1 MKQLT
6 EFLLEKLHPSKY
18 EDKEHIEDKIYKEL
32 SQSQYKII
40 FKMKSDSD
48 INNYIHLI
56 ESDKLKY
63 YEDKLKE
70 CFPKYKEYSKYNI
83 FKLAVLNSGSLKFT
97 DNPKFSQGEI
107 IYYNN
112 NTDFT
117 YYILVDGDEANLCG
131 YERKYY
137 GLKDLIG
144 NIYKFKLK

>member
-1 MKQLT
+1 MKQLSD
-6 EFLLEKLHPSKY
+6 FLLEKLHPSKY
-18 EDKEHIEDKIYKEL
+18 EDKESIGDKIYKEL
-32 SQSQYKII
+32 SQSHYKIT
-40 FKMKSDSD
+40 FKMKSNSD
-48 INNYIHLI
+48 INDFIHLI

-83 FKLAVLNSGSLKFT
+83 FKLAVLNNGSLNFT

-112 NTDFT
+112 NTDFI
-117 YYILVDGDEANLCG
+117 YYILVDNDEANLCG
-131 YERKYY
+131 FERRYY
-137 GLKDLIG
+137 GQKNKTG